1 MEQDT
6 ISDGTG
12 MGEEQGVKRHENKFV
27 KEKKWPALIDK
38 STYLLSEMH
47 CATSTCCPQQDSL
60 TGSPS
65 SPQPVLVPPFS
76 AFSDPTPFTS

>member
-27 KEKKWPALIDK
+27 KEKKVA
-38 STYLLSEMH
+38 STYRQIYLS
-47 CATSTCCPQQDSL
+47 SQ
-60 TGSPS
+60 
-65 SPQPVLVPPFS
+65 
-76 AFSDPTPFTS
+76 